1 MILIDDS
8 KHVVMGLHRPLLG
21 EQQGSS
27 HRSQRQD
34 SAQSNVLFLF
44 FYHHNMTAKGKKAP

>member
-1 MILIDDS
+1 MDLKKKKKKILIDDS
-8 KHVVMGLHRPLLG
+8 KRIVMGLHRPLLR

-34 SAQSNVLFLF
+34 SAQSNVLIFV
-44 FYHHNMTAKGKKAP
+44 PS

>member
-1 MILIDDS
+1 MDLKKKKMILIDDS
-8 KHVVMGLHRPLLG
+8 KHVVMGLHRPLLR

-34 SAQSNVLFLF
+34 LAQSNVLFFIFL
-44 FYHHNMTAKGKKAP
+44 PS